1 MEVTYDDYLA
11 HYGIKGMKWG
21 IRKDRRGGRK
31 PTASR
36 DKREARRL
44 MKQTYKKGTQSLS
57 NKELERLNKRMQL
70 EQSHKE
76 LRKKTGVLTR
86 AGKSAAIT
94 MAAGA
99 AGAVL
104 MPYAKAQ
111 GKKYAGKVAKEY
123 LLPYAKQAAS
133 NIKV

>member
-1 MEVTYDDYLA
+1 MEVTYDNYLA
-11 HYGIKGMKWG
+11 HYGVKGMKWG
-21 IRKDRRGGRK
+21 VRKDRRGGRK

-94 MAAGA
+94 MIAGA
-99 AGAVL
+99 AGAALV
-104 MPYAKAQ
+104 PYAKEK
-111 GKKYAGKVAKEY
+111 GKKYAGKAARKY
-123 LLPYAKQAAS
+123 LLPYLKQAAA
-133 NIKV
+133 NVQV

>member
-1 MEVTYDDYLA
+1 MEVTYDNYLA
-11 HYGIKGMKWG
+11 HYGVKGMKWG
-21 IRKDRRGGRK
+21 VRKDRRGRRK

-76 LRKKTGVLTR
+76 LRKKTGFITR
-86 AGKSAAIT
+86 AGKSATIT
-94 MAAGA
+94 ILAGF
-99 AGAVL
+99 AGGVVA
-104 MPYAKAQ
+104 PYAMQKGTESFSNSQFMKNYFIPYAQ
-111 GKKYAGKVAKEY
+111 KKVAN
-123 LLPYAKQAAS
+123 L
-133 NIKV
+133 

>member
-11 HYGIKGMKWG
+11 HYGVKGMKWG
-21 IRKDRRGGRK
+21 VRKDRQGGRK

-94 MAAGA
+94 MLAGF
-99 AGAVL
+99 AGGVVA
-104 MPYAKAQ
+104 PYAMQMGARHFAD
-111 GKKYAGKVAKEY
+111 GSFMKKYFIPYAQKKVAN
-123 LLPYAKQAAS
+123 L
-133 NIKV
+133 

>member
-1 MEVTYDDYLA
+1 MEVTYDNYLA

-21 IRKDRRGGRK
+21 VRKKRK
-31 PTASR
+31 SSVSR

-57 NKELERLNKRMQL
+57 NKELEKLNKRMQL

-76 LRKKTGVLTR
+76 LRKKTGFLTR
-86 AGKSAAIT
+86 AGKSAAVT
-94 MAAGA
+94 MVAGA

-104 MPYAKAQ
+104 VPYAKEQ
-111 GKKYAGKVAKEY
+111 GKKYGAHIVKKYV
-123 LLPYAKQAAS
+123 LPNLKKAAA

>member
-1 MEVTYDDYLA
+1 MEVTYDNYLA
-11 HYGIKGMKWG
+11 HYGVKGMKWG
-21 IRKDRRGGRK
+21 VRKDRRGGRK

-86 AGKSAAIT
+86 AGKSAAVT
-94 MAAGA
+94 MLAGF
-99 AGAVL
+99 AGGVVA
-104 MPYAKAQ
+104 PYAMQRGARHFAD
-111 GKKYAGKVAKEY
+111 GSFMKKYFIPYAQKKVAN
-123 LLPYAKQAAS
+123 L
-133 NIKV
+133 